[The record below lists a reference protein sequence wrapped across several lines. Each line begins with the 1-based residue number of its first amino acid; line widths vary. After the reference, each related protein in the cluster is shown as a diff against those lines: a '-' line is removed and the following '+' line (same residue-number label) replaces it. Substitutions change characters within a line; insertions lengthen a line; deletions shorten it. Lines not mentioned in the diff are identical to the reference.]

1 MSLRA
6 AYRAAGV
13 DLDAADVAVDMLR
26 AQLKVADED
35 LLGGIGGFGAAVA
48 IPAGLKEPVL
58 VSSTD
63 GVGTKTE
70 IARALGRLDTIGQD
84 LVAMCADDVVCHG
97 AQPAFF
103 LDYLAVGKLD
113 PARVS
118 TVVAGISKACDS
130 IGCALVGG
138 ETAEHPGVM
147 EPDEF
152 DLAGFCVGFV
162 ERNELIDRT
171 EAQAGDQIIGLASS
185 GLHANGY
192 SLVRKLIEQGSLAL
206 GDIGE
211 GGRTYGEILLT
222 PTRLYASAILA
233 LLGMLRTKGL
243 RSGGLAHITGGGLVG
258 NLPRAVGDDL
268 GVRVQVRSWDQPEFF
283 STIGRLAGMG
293 SAEMRGT
300 FNCGIGFAVVAEE
313 NAVQPS
319 IDLLASHG
327 IVAWRIGDVRTLDEL
342 SGERYVEVG

>member
-13 DLDAADVAVDMLR
+13 DIDAGDLAVDMLR
-26 AQLKVADED
+26 AQLKIADAD
-35 LLGGIGGFGAAVA
+35 LLGGIGGFGAALAMPVSF
-48 IPAGLKEPVL
+48 KEPVL

-70 IARALGRLDTIGQD
+70 IARTLGRLDTIGTD

-118 TVVAGISKACDS
+118 TLVAGISRACES
-130 IGCALVGG
+130 IGCSLVGG
-138 ETAEHPGVM
+138 ETAEHPGLM
-147 EPDEF
+147 PADAF

-171 EAQAGDQIIGLASS
+171 EAQAGDEIIGLSSS

-192 SLVRKLIEQGSLAL
+192 SLVRRLIEQGSLRL
-206 GDIGE
+206 EDIGE
-211 GGRTYGEILLT
+211 GGRTYGELLLM
-222 PTRLYASAILA
+222 PTRLYTPAILA
-233 LLGMLRTKGL
+233 LLGMLRTQGL
-243 RSGGLAHITGGGLVG
+243 RSGGLAHITGGGLAA

-268 GVRVQVRSWDQPEFF
+268 GVRVQVRSWDQPEVFD
-283 STIGRLAGMG
+283 TIGRLAGIG
-293 SAEMRGT
+293 GVDMRAT
-300 FNCGIGFAVVAEE
+300 FNCGIGFAVVLEE
-313 NAVQPS
+313 SAVQPA
-319 IDLLASHG
+319 IDLLAAHG
-327 IVAWRIGDVRTLDEL
+327 IQAQRIGDVRTLDEL
-342 SGERYVEVG
+342 GGRRYIEA

>member
-13 DLDAADVAVDMLR
+13 DIDAGDVAVDMLR
-26 AQLKVADED
+26 AQLKVADAD
-35 LLGGIGGFGAAVA
+35 LLGGIGGFGAALA
-48 IPAGLKEPVL
+48 LPTLKEPVL

-70 IARALGRLDTIGQD
+70 LARMLDRLDTIGTD

-103 LDYLAVGKLD
+103 LDYLAVGKVD

-118 TVVAGISKACDS
+118 TLVAGIARACEA
-130 IGCALVGG
+130 IGCSLVGG
-138 ETAEHPGVM
+138 ETAERPGLM
-147 EPDEF
+147 PDDAF

-171 EAQAGDQIIGLASS
+171 EAQAGDQVIGLASS

-192 SLVRKLIEQGSLAL
+192 SLVRKLIERGSLRL
-206 GDIGE
+206 EDVGE

-222 PTRLYASAILA
+222 PTRLYASAVLA
-233 LLGMLRTKGL
+233 LLGMLRTQGL
-243 RSGGLAHITGGGLVG
+243 RSGGLAHITGGGLAA

-268 GVRVQVRSWDQPEFF
+268 GVRLQTRSWSEPQIFD
-283 STIGRLAGMG
+283 TIGRLAGMG
-293 SAEMRGT
+293 EAALRAT
-300 FNCGIGFAVVAEE
+300 FNCGVGFAVVLEE
-313 NAVQPS
+313 AAVQPA
-319 IDLLASHG
+319 IELLAAHE
-327 IVAWRIGDVRTLDEL
+327 IEAWRIGDVRTLDDL
-342 SGERYVEVG
+342 GGERYVEA